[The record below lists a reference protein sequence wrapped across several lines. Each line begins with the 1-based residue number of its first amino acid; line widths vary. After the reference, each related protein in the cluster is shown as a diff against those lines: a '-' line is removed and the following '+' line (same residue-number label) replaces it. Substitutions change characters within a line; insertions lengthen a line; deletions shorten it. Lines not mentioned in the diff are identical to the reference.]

1 VYVDLTLHSRW
12 TTRLMIG
19 WKLEIF
25 DNRLVQNHWM
35 EWNKIIITYPI
46 STIHALLYSSH
57 VGKWMWSMHTILE
70 GDHPRTV
77 FGLGLGCLT
86 IFQLY
91 RGSQFY
97 WWRKLLYWVH
107 LAWKYRISRAYFFKR
122 FIMLPKYTKVYV
134 VNVIRLFV
142 KWTL

>member
-1 VYVDLTLHSRW
+1 MSMH
-12 TTRLMIG
+12 
-19 WKLEIF
+19 K
-25 DNRLVQNHWM
+25 
-35 EWNKIIITYPI
+35 
-46 STIHALLYSSH
+46 LLYSSH

-107 LAWKYRISRAYFFKR
+107 LAWEGFKLITLVEICTDWIGDYD
-122 FIMLPKYTKVYV
+122 FVSFHPVVLNHTIVKDFQFSTNHKPCCPSWMKGKINIHNFEWIIKVV
-134 VNVIRLFV
+134 SQ
-142 KWTL
+142 